1 MTLWKGA
8 LLALSMIAAA
18 PAWAGETASGT
29 ASQHHEWARKFAPAL
44 SSTETLGLPP
54 LAETATEPAPGS
66 CERTELVF
74 GRMPVQRW
82 RIGTCA

>member
-8 LLALSMIAAA
+8 LLALSMIAVS
-18 PAWAGETASGT
+18 PAWAGEAAQDT
-29 ASQHHEWARKFAPAL
+29 ASQHHEWARKFAPTVSSADAL
-44 SSTETLGLPP
+44 GIPS
-54 LAETATEPAPGS
+54 LAEPATEPAPGT

-82 RIGTCA
+82 RIGTCV